1 MMIAGGVLA
10 LFVTIIVI
18 VVVVNNNKEDEKPK
32 GEKPKGETPPPAKCQ
47 SGQYKDTKGVC
58 KVKSK
63 KGQIC
68 QQNEQ
73 LIKWVLYRHGRNE
86 YVWTLKA
93 KTCQGCGKDGDDT
106 RCKTGVCGQYK
117 NNEYKCCKESSTL

>member
-1 MMIAGGVLA
+1 METKTKMMIAGGVLA

-18 VVVVNNNKEDEKPK
+18 VVVANNNKEDEKPK
-32 GEKPKGETPPPAKCQ
+32 GETPKGEKPKGETPKGETPPPAKCQ

-58 KVKSK
+58 KVKAK

-73 LIKWVLYRHGRNE
+73 CISGSCINMGLVSM
-86 YVWTLKA
+86 
-93 KTCQGCGKDGDDT
+93 CG
-106 RCKTGVCGQYK
+106 
-117 NNEYKCCKESSTL
+117 L